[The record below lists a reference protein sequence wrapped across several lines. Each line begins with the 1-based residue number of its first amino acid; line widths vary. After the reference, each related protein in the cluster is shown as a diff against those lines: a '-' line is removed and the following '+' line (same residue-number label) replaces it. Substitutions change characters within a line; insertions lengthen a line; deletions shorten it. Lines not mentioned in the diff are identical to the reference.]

1 MCTFFNLVEV
11 LRNEFISQACILF
24 YLMFFP
30 SHFVVIFCCLLKGWQ
45 DRTWA
50 TEPAGF
56 PLLFISLIEIII
68 HRTCHPKWETPSV
81 SHFCSWDTSFG
92 CCCASN
98 EGWGWDGAEVKGKS
112 VHGVHSCKL
121 DNGIA
126 KESMGIDAGKETI
139 NESSS
144 YSLKHQE
151 HQLPF
156 CFREW
161 SSLLRPLGD
170 LKERVVLTSVE
181 TFSPLQGSGARRR
194 FTCFLPQNSNVQA
207 WKLWS
212 FSRYSPA
219 FACYSWRAFLL
230 LISMYTKESK

>member
-1 MCTFFNLVEV
+1 MHPVLFDVFFFSQSLCGYLLLFTQRLTGQDLSHWTCRFPTAVYLPHWNHYPQNLSPQM
-11 LRNEFISQACILF
+11 RNSI
-24 YLMFFP
+24 
-30 SHFVVIFCCLLKGWQ
+30 CL
-45 DRTWA
+45 
-50 TEPAGF
+50 
-56 PLLFISLIEIII
+56 PLLFMG
-68 HRTCHPKWETPSV
+68 
-81 SHFCSWDTSFG
+81 HFLWMLF
-92 CCCASN
+92 ASN

-112 VHGVHSCKL
+112 VHGVHCCKL

-126 KESMGIDAGKETI
+126 KESMGIDAGKETR

-144 YSLKHQE
+144 YSLKYQE
-151 HQLPF
+151 YQLPF